1 MLKLVEVEEKVVLP
15 TMKQSSYGRPRHYKS
30 VHEVMSH
37 IKGMFVNIKEYQ
49 NYVISNNL
57 DKSGFPVNPYI
68 YGSKYPG
75 VDAFLGN
82 PEGFYNEIRI
92 QSMRNNRRNR
102 VASKP
107 VVVKQNQ
114 ETYNLASILKIL
126 NSSYDVPSEVI
137 YEVYKS
143 ATMKDLTEAKKTAD
157 IVIDLIVKKTKV

>member
-1 MLKLVEVEEKVVLP
+1 MLKLVEVEDKVVFP
-15 TMKQSSYGRPRHYKS
+15 EMKQSSYGRPRHYKS

-37 IKGMFVNIKEYQ
+37 IKGMFKNIKDYQ
-49 NYVISNNL
+49 NYVKSNNL

-82 PEGFYNEIRI
+82 PEGTYNAIRI

-102 VASKP
+102 IASKTE
-107 VVVKQNQ
+107 VVTQIE
-114 ETYNLASILKIL
+114 ETHNLASILKTL
-126 NSSYDVPSEVI
+126 NSSYNVPSEVI

-143 ATMKDLTEAKKTAD
+143 ATMKDLSEAKKTAD
-157 IVIDLIVKKTKV
+157 IIIDMIVKKTKV